1 MSDYTEYFEY
11 YKKAWEKSLSER
23 TSELQAE
30 NARLREALERID
42 SECGRDD
49 TIAWNIASNALE
61 SLRGD
66 ITPDKGG
73 E

>member
-1 MSDYTEYFEY
+1 MSDYAEYYEY

-30 NARLREALERID
+30 NARLREALELISGIYNYED
-42 SECGRDD
+42 EPSEWYAG
-49 TIAWNIASNALE
+49 NIAREAL
-61 SLRGD
+61 
-66 ITPDKGG
+66 KGG